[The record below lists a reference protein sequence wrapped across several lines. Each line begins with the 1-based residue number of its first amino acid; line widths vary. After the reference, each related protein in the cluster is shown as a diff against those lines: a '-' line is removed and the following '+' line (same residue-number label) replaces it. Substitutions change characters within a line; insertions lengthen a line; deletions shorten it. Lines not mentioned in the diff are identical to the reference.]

1 MFEFYAC
8 SCLASFK
15 SNRKNKNQQT
25 EWRRTVKT
33 ISWKQIPSVILRVNG
48 HPDYYWSESKI
59 AERATITKVTGIMQF
74 YDECQPDYIKVCV
87 DNLQYWK
94 QRQRKLYGQIFGLN
108 INSFCNCSLQIKDFW
123 PPTYTV
129 SIVKTLNVIQTLLQC

>member
-1 MFEFYAC
+1 MNIFSRANQWIPWEFFFQVWDSSLNKYISYFKTCLVLLNKCTMFEFYAC

-25 EWRRTVKT
+25 ERRRRVKT

-48 HPDYYWSESKI
+48 HLDYYWSESKI

-74 YDECQPDYIKVCV
+74 YECQPDYIRFV
-87 DNLQYWK
+87 
-94 QRQRKLYGQIFGLN
+94 
-108 INSFCNCSLQIKDFW
+108 
-123 PPTYTV
+123 
-129 SIVKTLNVIQTLLQC
+129 